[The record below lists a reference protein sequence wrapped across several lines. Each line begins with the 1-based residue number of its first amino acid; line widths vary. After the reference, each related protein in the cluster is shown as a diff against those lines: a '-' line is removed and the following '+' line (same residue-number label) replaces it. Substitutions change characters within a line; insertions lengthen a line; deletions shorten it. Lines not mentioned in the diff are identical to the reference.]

1 MKYDTFVSLTAAI
14 ADEYYRQSHGSPP
27 SALWLMQDRSVVA
40 LCPSWP
46 LPDDAL
52 VQILAADPLEMS
64 GEPFTRN
71 SAALS
76 AIDWMEAYGGL
87 AIYDAENMVNIMAEQ
102 ERICAEQEAAWT
114 LYEKGETCQS

>member
-1 MKYDTFVSLTAAI
+1 MKYDTFVSLTVALE
-14 ADEYYRQSHGSPP
+14 DEFYRQSHGGQP

-52 VQILAADPLEMS
+52 VMILSAETLETWFGPEYN
-64 GEPFTRN
+64 GEPFTHEGARET
-71 SAALS
+71 AQ
-76 AIDWMEAYGGL
+76 DWMSNNGDI
-87 AIYDAENMVNIMAEQ
+87 AIWDAEDMAAIM
-102 ERICAEQEAAWT
+102 AEQEAAWT